1 MSALKRIP
9 MTISPELLEVL
20 ARMGHGDHIV
30 LADGNFPGEN
40 QGAEYVI
47 RMDSIGVPA
56 LLRDILKLMPVDT
69 AEKSAYVMAVPKGQ
83 PEPPI
88 WQKYRDIINRAEKRE
103 VKLVELERFGFYEFT
118 KRNAFAIVMT
128 GETALYANL
137 ILVKGVVAPRR

>member
-1 MSALKRIP
+1 MSALKGIP
-9 MTISPELLEVL
+9 MSISPELLEVL

-47 RMDSIGVPA
+47 RMDGMGVPQ
-56 LLRDILKLMPVDT
+56 LLKDLLKLMPVDT

-88 WQKYRDIINRAEKRE
+88 WAKYRDILRKAEKRE
-103 VKLVELERFGFYEFT
+103 VKLVELERFQFYEFT
-118 KRNAFAIVMT
+118 KQNAFAIVMT

-137 ILVKGVVAPRR
+137 ILVKGVVAPKK